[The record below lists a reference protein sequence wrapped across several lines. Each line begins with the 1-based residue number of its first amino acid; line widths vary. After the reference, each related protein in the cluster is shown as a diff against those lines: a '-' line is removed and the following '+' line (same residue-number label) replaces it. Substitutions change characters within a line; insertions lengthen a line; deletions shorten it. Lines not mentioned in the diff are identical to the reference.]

1 MRVAVSPVV
10 PSDLPA
16 GISGVVVAD
25 QEIAGVYYARA
36 LDVPVAKRCADA
48 SAALTAAFEIALQL
62 QRDAQQA
69 GEQQPA
75 QDDED
80 PDEDEPGA

>member
-16 GISGVVVAD
+16 GIAAAVVAD
-25 QEIAGVYYARA
+25 EEVVGVYYARA

-48 SAALTAAFEIALQL
+48 SAALTAAFEVAIEL
-62 QRDAQQA
+62 
-69 GEQQPA
+69 EKNS
-75 QDDED
+75 ED
-80 PDEDEPGA
+80 